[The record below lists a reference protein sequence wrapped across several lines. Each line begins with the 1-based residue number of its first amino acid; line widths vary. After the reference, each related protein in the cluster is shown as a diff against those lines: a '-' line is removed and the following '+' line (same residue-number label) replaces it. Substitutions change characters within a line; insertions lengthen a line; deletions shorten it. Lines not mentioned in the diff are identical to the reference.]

1 MRTLYRFRLHFINR
15 SALKERRLFGRG
27 FDIRETTE
35 KITHKKCVHDLK
47 RINYEII
54 IKCT

>member
-27 FDIRETTE
+27 FDVRETTE

-47 RINYEII
+47 RISYEII
-54 IKCT
+54 IKFT